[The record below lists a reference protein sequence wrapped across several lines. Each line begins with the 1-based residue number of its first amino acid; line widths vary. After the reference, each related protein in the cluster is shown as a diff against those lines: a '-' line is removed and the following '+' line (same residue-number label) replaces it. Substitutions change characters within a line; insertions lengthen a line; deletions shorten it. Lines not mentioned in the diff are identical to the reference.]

1 MSKVLVE
8 VFFLIKL
15 TLSMSSNSLM
25 LMFSTSQ
32 NKKGVKKCLRSFR
45 CSFDED
51 FILIFF
57 LLLFS
62 IETVIIGLWGCQLV
76 LWVCG
81 FVSEYRGGRF
91 Y

>member
-1 MSKVLVE
+1 
-8 VFFLIKL
+8 
-15 TLSMSSNSLM
+15 M
-25 LMFSTSQ
+25 LMFLTSQ
-32 NKKGVKKCLRSFR
+32 NKKNVKKHLRSFR

-57 LLLFS
+57 LLLFG
-62 IETVIIGLWGCQLV
+62 IGTVIIGLWRCQLA

-81 FVSEYRGGRF
+81 FVDEYRGGRF